1 MRVGI
6 IAACPFPASHGTPG
20 GIREHAEALAE
31 LGHDVH
37 VITYAAH
44 QPGTVRG
51 AQIHRIA
58 PIGPVNNIV
67 VGPTLAKILWDIM
80 LVFKTISVVLRHRI
94 DILHGVNYE
103 GAMIGWVARL
113 LTGRPLVYGAVNTM
127 SDELHTY
134 KFIWPPQLA
143 KLLAKVLDLTVPR
156 MANHVTCCTPA
167 IRDALLRLG
176 VPRERISVIKLGID
190 LSVFADARA
199 DGVRKRMGLNG
210 EPLIMYT
217 GVLNRFQRI
226 DYLLRAFRLVLE
238 EVPKARL
245 AFVRTLD
252 DEPHRREVEE
262 MAIAEGVNHAIV
274 YPPVISFAELPA
286 YLAAADTSAVPRPDC
301 PGVPVKLIN
310 FMAVG
315 KPVVVTAG
323 ASQGLRHEVEA
334 MVSEDHNPEDMAA
347 SLIKVLCDRSLAE
360 RVGRQARKVAYAEY
374 DRIATT
380 RELVRKY
387 EALVTQPN
395 TQVQP
400 AIAAVRATEPAV
412 EPGVAAS
419 AATAVTSARS
429 NGEHLPPSTR
439 RIRRQV
445 LQMVGGEDEFE
456 ALEVEEQTEAQTLS
470 A

>member
-37 VITYAAH
+37 VITYASH

-51 AQIHRIA
+51 VTIHRIA

-67 VGPTLAKILWDIM
+67 VGPTLAKILWDFM
-80 LVFKTISVVLRHRI
+80 LVFKVIAVVFRYRL
-94 DILHGVNYE
+94 DLLHGVNYE
-103 GAMIGWVARL
+103 GAIAGWLARL
-113 LTGRPLVYGAVNTM
+113 VTWRPLVYGAVNTM

-143 KLLAKVLDLTVPR
+143 KWLAKVLDLTVPR

-190 LSVFADARA
+190 LSMFAEARS
-199 DGVRKRMGLNG
+199 DGVRKRIGLNG
-210 EPLIMYT
+210 EPMIMYT

-226 DYLLRAFRLVLE
+226 DYLMQAFRLVLE
-238 EVPKARL
+238 KVPAARL
-245 AFVRTLD
+245 VFVRTLD
-252 DEPHRREVEE
+252 DEPQRREIEE
-262 MAIAEGVNHAIV
+262 MAIAEGVNHAV
-274 YPPVISFAELPA
+274 LFPPVITFEQLPA

-323 ASQGLRHEVEA
+323 ASQGLCHEIEA
-334 MVSEDHNPEDMAA
+334 MVSEDHNPEDMADA
-347 SLIKVLCDRSLAE
+347 LIRVLTDRELAE

-380 RELVRKY
+380 RELVRQY
-387 EALVTQPN
+387 EALVPQAT
-395 TQVQP
+395 P
-400 AIAAVRATEPAV
+400 AVVAEPVAVGAEAETVRAEVPDVLASPPAV
-412 EPGVAAS
+412 AMAGEH
-419 AATAVTSARS
+419 S
-429 NGEHLPPSTR
+429 NGEHLTPGTR
-439 RIRRQV
+439 RLRRETV
-445 LQMVGGEDEFE
+445 ATMEDIEPDEVMEEE
-456 ALEVEEQTEAQTLS
+456 AVS
-470 A
+470 V